1 MISWL
6 KPGGLIIYEA
16 YTTNQKQVKGHRDF
30 EDSQYLKPQELL
42 TLFPKMRVLKYEEPV
57 HEKKF
62 RASII
67 LKKE

>member
-6 KPGGLIIYEA
+6 KPGGVLFYEA
-16 YTTNQKQVKGHRDF
+16 FTVRQRNVKGHRKDPI
-30 EDSQYLKPQELL
+30 EYYLKKQELL
-42 TLFPKMRVLKYEEPV
+42 TMFDGMRVLKYEEPL

-67 LKKE
+67 LQK